1 MKFQRKYVILLDK
14 KWCLKSSLDF
24 KQRMVNYEQ
33 SENMFVTLNKSNV
46 TEKMVT
52 VTAKRGDFD
61 DKKSN
66 IDKHQQKYQKL

>member
-1 MKFQRKYVILLDK
+1 MI
-14 KWCLKSSLDF
+14 SGLDF

-33 SENMFVTLNKSNV
+33 NENMFVTLNKSDV